1 MLYDYSLDIWG
12 VGCVLAG
19 MIFKKEPLFVGID
32 NQDQLVKIAKVLG
45 TDDLLKYISKYNIV
59 LDEGFMKKLGK

>member
-1 MLYDYSLDIWG
+1 MLYDYSLDVWG

-19 MIFKKEPLFVGID
+19 MIFKKEPFFVGTD

-45 TDDLLKYISKYNIV
+45 TDDLFKYISKYNIV
-59 LDEGFMKKLGK
+59 LDDSLMKKLGT

>member
-1 MLYDYSLDIWG
+1 
-12 VGCVLAG
+12 

>member
-19 MIFKKEPLFVGID
+19 IIFKKEPFFVGTD
-32 NQDQLVKIAKVLG
+32 NEDQLVKIARVLG
-45 TDDLLKYISKYNIV
+45 TEDLFKYISKYNII
-59 LDEGFMKKLGK
+59 LEEIFMRKLGT